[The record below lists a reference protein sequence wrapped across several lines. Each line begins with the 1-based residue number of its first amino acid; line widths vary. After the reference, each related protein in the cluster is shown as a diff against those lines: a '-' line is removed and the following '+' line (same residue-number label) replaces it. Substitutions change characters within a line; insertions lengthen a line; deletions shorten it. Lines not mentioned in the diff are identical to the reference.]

1 MLTSLL
7 VTATNTNTPTPDG
20 IPGIT
25 GTLLLEMGFVMLV
38 AGYGIGRGIEWAI
51 RQALTAGKPLVLQID
66 RETML
71 GRWVRPKVKNGE
83 WMEQDGAVKH
93 RRALLQE
100 FAIPTN
106 KGRVWLMDRSNGWNL
121 RPLTAKEIHAANYGA
136 HVTETVTDPNT
147 GATVLKDALGLGN
160 KLDGLFS
167 SVVYGDKTGHNLS
180 RQTMKSMET
189 DDKWGWVMPVAL
201 CCLGALVAI
210 LGLVIWLVIHFKSGG
225 NAGNA
230 PPVAI
235 VGGGR

>member
-1 MLTSLL
+1 MLTTLAAA
-7 VTATNTNTPTPDG
+7 TAAPTTIPDG

-25 GTLLLEMGFVMLV
+25 GTLLLEMGLVMLV

-93 RRALLQE
+93 RRSLQQE

-106 KGRVWLMDRSNGWNL
+106 KGRVWIMDRSNGWNL

-136 HVTETVTDPNT
+136 HVTETVTDPN

-189 DDKWGWVMPVAL
+189 DDKWGWVPPVVIGCAVVIL
-201 CCLGALVAI
+201 AIGGGVAWMI
-210 LGLVIWLVIHFKSGG
+210 AHWHS
-225 NAGNA
+225 AA
-230 PPVAI
+230 PPGA
-235 VGGGR
+235 G